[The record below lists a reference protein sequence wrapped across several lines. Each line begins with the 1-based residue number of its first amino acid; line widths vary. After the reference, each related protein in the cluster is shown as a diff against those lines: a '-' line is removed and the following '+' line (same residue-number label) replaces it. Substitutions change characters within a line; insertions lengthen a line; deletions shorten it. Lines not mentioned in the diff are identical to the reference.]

1 MHFATP
7 QLGVIMT
14 NSKFKSLRDMGYQ
27 QAAVGDTLSALA
39 QYAIDHIAGFPTEVP
54 SEAKS
59 ELYEGYQLRFNE
71 NNPAKIYAVINDHY
85 ILATE
90 EHLKNKKIEK
100 IEVGVA
106 YAYSYSS
113 QEFGKLKN
121 TNPALHSLIG
131 RVREKAVTYCSNRLG
146 DLKSAAVRLLRT
158 DSKTQRTTLDFV
170 QSMTNAFDAQ
180 EKSVKIKQGR
190 GDTTANA
197 DKYKKAVAAFWVS
210 YK

>member
-1 MHFATP
+1 MENTKKE
-7 QLGVIMT
+7 L
-14 NSKFKSLRDMGYQ
+14 SLRDIGYA
-27 QAAVGDTLSALA
+27 QAGVADTLVSLA
-39 QYAIDHIAGFPTEVP
+39 KYVMEKVEGYPADLP
-54 SEAKS
+54 SEARD
-59 ELYEGYQLRFNE
+59 ELVGGYQLRWHE
-71 NNPAKIYAVINDHY
+71 NNPPKVYAVIGDHY
-85 ILATE
+85 VLATD
-90 EHLKNKKIEK
+90 EHIKNKKVEK

-106 YAYSYSS
+106 YAFSYSS

-121 TNPALHSLIG
+121 TNPALHTL
-131 RVREKAVTYCSNRLG
+131 VKATRNKVTTYCSNRLG
-146 DLKSAAVRLLRT
+146 DLKSAAARLLRT

>member
-1 MHFATP
+1 MENT
-7 QLGVIMT
+7 
-14 NSKFKSLRDMGYQ
+14 KFKSLRDMGYQ
-27 QAAVGDTLSALA
+27 QAAVGDTLSDLA
-39 QYAIDHIAGFPTEVP
+39 QYAIDRIAGFPTEVP

-59 ELYEGYQLRFNE
+59 ELYEGYQLRWNE
-71 NNPAKIYAVINDHY
+71 NNPAKIYAVIGDHY

-121 TNPALHSLIG
+121 TNPALHDLVSK
-131 RVREKAVTYCSNRLG
+131 VREKAATYCSNRLG
-146 DLKSAAVRLLRT
+146 DLKSAATRLLRT
-158 DSKTQRTTLDFV
+158 DTKGTRTTLDFTA
-170 QSMTNAFDAQ
+170 SMTKVFEAQ
-180 EKSVKIKQGR
+180 AKSVKVKQGR
-190 GDTTANA
+190 GDTTAHA
-197 DKYKKAVAAFWVS
+197 DNYKKAVAAFWAT